1 MGPDTFLQSLHGWQ
15 NFYTLLGEAAATL
28 TGLMFVAASL
38 GARLISDEADP
49 KVRTFLT
56 PTVVHFSLVLLL
68 AALMNVPTQTRAALT
83 AQLAILG
90 LIGAG
95 YSLSH
100 LPRLRDFGRDG
111 KLSRQA
117 WAWNLAL
124 PLVGA
129 LWLGG
134 RRPRPEP
141 VRLRGAGRGGGRRP
155 AARHGR
161 PPQRLERDHPACP
174 PHSILIV
181 LRDTTTAPCR

>member
-1 MGPDTFLQSLHGWQ
+1 MEPDTFLQSLHGWQ

-38 GARLISDEADP
+38 GARLISDEGEP

-134 RRPRPEP
+134 AALGLSRSVSGALDAAAVGALLLVMVGLHNAWNVTIQLARRTP
-141 VRLRGAGRGGGRRP
+141 
-155 AARHGR
+155 
-161 PPQRLERDHPACP
+161 
-174 PHSILIV
+174 S
-181 LRDTTTAPCR
+181 

>member
-1 MGPDTFLQSLHGWQ
+1 MTDNFLQALHGWQ
-15 NFYTLLGEAAATL
+15 NFYTLLGEASATL

-38 GARLISDEADP
+38 GARLINDEDDP

-83 AQLAILG
+83 AQFAVLG

-100 LPRLRDFGRDG
+100 LPRLRGFQHDG
-111 KLSRQA
+111 SLDRQT

-124 PLVGA
+124 PLLGA
-129 LWLGG
+129 LWLAGAALGLG
-134 RRPRPEP
+134 RSVSVALDAAAVGALLLVMVGLHNAWNVTLRLALRTPSEP
-141 VRLRGAGRGGGRRP
+141 
-155 AARHGR
+155 
-161 PPQRLERDHPACP
+161 
-174 PHSILIV
+174 
-181 LRDTTTAPCR
+181 

>member
-1 MGPDTFLQSLHGWQ
+1 MTDTFFQVLHGWQ

-38 GARLISDEADP
+38 GARLISDEADS

-100 LPRLRDFGRDG
+100 LRGFGRTAT
-111 KLSRQA
+111 LSA
-117 WAWNLAL
+117 
-124 PLVGA
+124 
-129 LWLGG
+129 
-134 RRPRPEP
+134 RPRCGTWP
-141 VRLRGAGRGGGRRP
+141 
-155 AARHGR
+155 
-161 PPQRLERDHPACP
+161 CP
-174 PHSILIV
+174 CS
-181 LRDTTTAPCR
+181 APCGWRAPPSA

>member
-1 MGPDTFLQSLHGWQ
+1 MTDTFLQALHGWQ

-38 GARLISDEADP
+38 GARLISDEGDP

-83 AQLAILG
+83 AQLALLG

-100 LPRLRDFGRDG
+100 LPRLRDFG
-111 KLSRQA
+111 A
-117 WAWNLAL
+117 
-124 PLVGA
+124 
-129 LWLGG
+129 
-134 RRPRPEP
+134 
-141 VRLRGAGRGGGRRP
+141 
-155 AARHGR
+155 
-161 PPQRLERDHPACP
+161 
-174 PHSILIV
+174 
-181 LRDTTTAPCR
+181 TAN